1 MPLELLEAAGIEYVI
16 NPLGRRLKEDE
27 LADLVPD
34 FDAVIA
40 GTEPITDK
48 VIGRSQ
54 RLKLIS
60 RVGIGLDSVDLVA
73 ARAARCP
80 CQLHAGRPGPAVA
93 ELTIALML
101 ALLRDIP
108 GADRVMRDG
117 VWRRTMGRRL
127 ANMTVGIIG
136 VGRIGKRVIRHL
148 SGGFPGVGILANDL
162 APDLGFGARYGG
174 RADKD
179 AIYRSADIVSLH
191 LPLTAETCALITARE
206 IGLMKP
212 GALLVNTSRGNMIN
226 EKDLWL
232 RRFAPAGLP
241 GRPSMRSN
249 ASRTRASSPRFFIAA
264 C

>member
-1 MPLELLEAAGIEYVI
+1 MA
-16 NPLGRRLKEDE
+16 E
-27 LADLVPD
+27 LA
-34 FDAVIA
+34 
-40 GTEPITDK
+40 
-48 VIGRSQ
+48 
-54 RLKLIS
+54 
-60 RVGIGLDSVDLVA
+60 VG
-73 ARAARCP
+73 
-80 CQLHAGRPGPAVA
+80 
-93 ELTIALML
+93 LML

-162 APDLGFGARYGG
+162 APDLGFGARYGVEW
-174 RADKD
+174 ADKD

-226 EKDLWL
+226 EKDLAAAL
-232 RRFAPAGLP
+232 RAGRIAGAAIDVFEREPYSGELATINRCVLTCHMGSMSEDCRARMELEATEEAIRFLRGEPLLHVVPDSEYA
-241 GRPSMRSN
+241 
-249 ASRTRASSPRFFIAA
+249 IAR
-264 C
+264 